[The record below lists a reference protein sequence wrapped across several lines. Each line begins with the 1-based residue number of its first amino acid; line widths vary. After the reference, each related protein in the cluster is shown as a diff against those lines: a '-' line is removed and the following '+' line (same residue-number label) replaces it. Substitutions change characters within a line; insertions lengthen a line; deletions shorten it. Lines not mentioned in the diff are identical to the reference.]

1 MAQVILLNCKMVEY
15 LLSTGIDGSLQNN
28 DAVAAGIKRSKSCSN
43 RGSEGGDRGG
53 VAGNLRAIVGES
65 SLEVCGG
72 KTAKVHIRS

>member
-1 MAQVILLNCKMVEY
+1 M
-15 LLSTGIDGSLQNN
+15 
-28 DAVAAGIKRSKSCSN
+28 AAGIKRSKSCSN

-72 KTAKVHIRS
+72 KTAKFHIRS